1 MYENTKNVS
10 IKHERRIIMAKI
22 KDIADLT
29 GYSIT
34 TISRVLNQD
43 KNFNVSDETRL
54 KIMATAEKLNYIP
67 LSKRNKTTKKTSSLT
82 IGLVYWYSV
91 AEEITDPYY
100 MSIRLAIENYCQD
113 HNINLAKIYLPT
125 KSFEEVASMNLDGL
139 IALGKYSTD
148 EVENLYEI
156 NQNLVLVDCYSKHYN
171 IDVVMADLK
180 EATKDIINY
189 LLEVNL
195 KSIGFICGIEKTL
208 DGQEL
213 LDIRLTTY
221 INQMTKSK
229 RFNQNHVHLGAF
241 TADSGYEIM
250 SEIIKNDQLLDAYI
264 VASDAMAIGCL
275 KALNENNIKVPDVVS
290 IISYDNIS
298 LSQYTIPSLTT
309 IDMNTKHMGETA
321 MELVTER
328 LSTGRE
334 IAKKVTIPTRL
345 IQRSSSI

>member
-1 MYENTKNVS
+1 
-10 IKHERRIIMAKI
+10 MAKI

-54 KIMATAEKLNYIP
+54 KIMATAEKLNYVP
-67 LSKRNKTTKKTSSLT
+67 LSKRNKTTKKNTSLT
-82 IGLVYWYSV
+82 IGLVYWYSI
-91 AEEITDPYY
+91 AEEVTDPYY
-100 MSIRLAIENYCQD
+100 MSIRLAIENHCQS
-113 HNINLAKIYLPT
+113 HNINLQKIYLPM
-125 KSFEEVASMNLDGL
+125 KSLDEIASMNLDGL
-139 IALGKYSTD
+139 IALGKYSD
-148 EVENLYEI
+148 EEIKNLYAI
-156 NQNLVLVDCYSKHYN
+156 NPHLVLVDCYSKHYN

-180 EATKDIINY
+180 EATKDIITY
-189 LLEVNL
+189 LRDLEL
-195 KSIGFICGIEKTL
+195 KKIGFICGIEQTL

-221 INQMTKSK
+221 INQMTKLKS
-229 RFNQNHVHLGAF
+229 FNQNNVYLGAF
-241 TADSGYEIM
+241 TAESGYEIM
-250 SEIIKNDQLLDAYI
+250 SSIIKKDKLLDAYI

-298 LSQYTIPSLTT
+298 LSQFTIPSLTT

-321 MELVTER
+321 LDLLIER
-328 LSTGRE
+328 VNNDRE

-345 IQRSSSI
+345 IKRASSL

>member
-1 MYENTKNVS
+1 MKTIRNVF
-10 IKHERRIIMAKI
+10 IAQERRIIVAKI

-54 KIMATAEKLNYIP
+54 KILSTAEKLNYVP
-67 LSKRNKTTKKTSSLT
+67 LSKRNKSTKKTTSSLT

-91 AEEITDPYY
+91 AEEISDPYY
-100 MSIRLAIENYCQD
+100 MSIRLAIENYCQN
-113 HNINLAKIYLPT
+113 HNVNLTKIYLPI
-125 KSFEEVASMNLDGL
+125 KSFDDLATMNLDGL
-139 IALGKYSTD
+139 IALGKYSAD
-148 EVENLYEI
+148 EIESLYEI
-156 NQNLVLVDCYSKHYN
+156 NQTLVLVDCYSKHYN

-189 LLEVNL
+189 FLEADL

-208 DGQEL
+208 DGEEL
-213 LDIRLTTY
+213 LDIRLTAYT
-221 INQMTKSK
+221 NQMTKLK
-229 RFNQNHVHLGAF
+229 LFNQNHVHLGAF

-250 SEIIKNDQLLDAYI
+250 SEIIKKDQLQDAYI

-321 MELVTER
+321 MDLVIER
-328 LSTGRE
+328 ITNDRE

-345 IQRSSSI
+345 IKRSSSI